1 MIAASNTA
9 GVTRTARSNK
19 TTIAAMVLILFG
31 LIALFG
37 GGSWLVVLVP
47 AALLVWYTASPRL
60 RTGRN

>member
-9 GVTRTARSNK
+9 NYKK
-19 TTIAAMVLILFG
+19 TVLGKTMIGTMALILFG
-31 LIALFG
+31 LVALFG